1 MDLSALMANLRPAA
15 AKAGAVELPA
25 FPGVLPAA
33 WLHPDVLVRLFTG
46 GDGNWFGFP
55 LTLDDSGCAPPGES
69 CTVAF
74 CWVRKPFQAG
84 WMTRVQEVLA
94 AAVDGEGRPLVEPP
108 QLVGQPTAPTLFDEV
123 GCAWKVLWRG
133 SQAGEIRV
141 LSAVGG
147 ERLPHPVGILRL
159 DLSLLSGIIRGDVA
173 APAGGWSRDFPA
185 DDLYAWKWP
194 LRPRELEEL
203 GRADGLPARLERLL
217 GGFDQALGR
226 KAIPEMA
233 LSLVEGGVLWRLL
246 EAKGLSGQPVCAQVL
261 ATCRA
266 RFRKGF
272 PVLAKAGLSAA
283 GSPRGAK
290 EGVLR

>member
-1 MDLSALMANLRPAA
+1 MDLSALMANLRHAV

-25 FPGVLPAA
+25 FPGVLPDA
-33 WLHPDVLVRLFTG
+33 WLHPDILARLFTP

-55 LTLDDSGCAPPGES
+55 LTFDDSGCAPPGET
-69 CTVAF
+69 CTAAF

-84 WMTRVQEVLA
+84 WMARVQEVLA
-94 AAVDGEGRPLVEPP
+94 AAVDGEGRPLTEPP
-108 QLVGQPTAPTLFDEV
+108 QLVGQPAAPTLFDET
-123 GCAWKVLWRG
+123 GCAWKLLWRG

-147 ERLPHPVGILRL
+147 ERLPQPVGVLRF
-159 DLSLLSGIIRGDVA
+159 DLPLLSGIIRGDVA
-173 APAGGWSRDFPA
+173 APPGGWARDLPA

-194 LRPRELEEL
+194 LRPRDLEETT
-203 GRADGLPARLERLL
+203 RPDTLPARVERLL

-226 KAIPEMA
+226 KAVPELL

-246 EAKGLSGQPVCAQVL
+246 EAKGLSGQPACAQVL
-261 ATCRA
+261 AACRA

-272 PVLAKAGLSAA
+272 PLLAKAGMPAA